1 MPLPLTPL
9 VFVHIPKAAGT
20 SLKAL
25 ITKVYQ
31 GRPIVLFSQG
41 DGLLERFRNLPPQRR
56 AQCAVLGGHAPFG
69 LQSAFDETNTNPAV
83 ITVLREPVARV
94 VSLYR
99 YIFREP
105 AHPEHARFTADRPTI
120 RDVYEQST
128 FAPFDNHQTRYLAGE
143 SAHAKPF
150 GSLTPQDL
158 ATAKI
163 NLEHGCRAFGIQS
176 RMDESLTLFQRDLN
190 WPKAKLPAF
199 NTSPPTSEA
208 PAITEADREAIATNN
223 THDLDLYAFA
233 VDLFERRIAGKKT
246 KP

>member
-1 MPLPLTPL
+1 MPPPLTPL

-25 ITKVYQ
+25 ITKIYQ
-31 GRPIVLFSQG
+31 GRPIVLFSPG
-41 DGLLERFRNLPPQRR
+41 DGLLDQFKALPPQRR

-69 LQSAFDETNTNPAV
+69 LQSVFDETPASPAV

-105 AHPEHARFTADRPTI
+105 AHPKHAMFSADRPTI
-120 RDVYEQST
+120 QDVYAEST
-128 FAPFDNHQTRYLAGE
+128 FAPFDNHQTRFLAGKF
-143 SAHAKPF
+143 AHAKPF
-150 GSLTPQDL
+150 GSLTPEDL
-158 ATAKI
+158 AAAKT
-163 NLEHGCRAFGIQS
+163 NLELGCRAFGIQS
-176 RMDESLTLFQRDLN
+176 RMAESLTLFQRDLN

-199 NTSPPTSEA
+199 NTSPKISEA
-208 PAITEADREAIATNN
+208 PAITDADRKAIAANN
-223 THDLDLYAFA
+223 SLDLDLYAFA
-233 VDLFERRIAGKKT
+233 SDLFERRLAGEQA